1 MTEVT
6 IFRIISLF
14 VLMIVVA
21 VAWYYYKFSQ
31 IEDTEKSDEEKNKE
45 MIKQQAIK
53 ISVII
58 GFIYMV
64 LVLGLG

>member
-31 IEDTEKSDEEKNKE
+31 IEDTKKSDEEKNKE